1 MAATGVIIS
10 IISIIVI
17 ILGFKYFFF
26 PTMSIKDFLMLKFL
40 NKEIPKIEKE
50 EKKENR
56 FDEYKGDTP
65 PNEKKCYF
73 QGQDIINGY
82 VFLKP
87 INKKITDNSAAIS
100 CKNCNNYYSKIDG
113 ECSNYIYEEPLNE
126 TSLLGVCTSN
136 PRPSGT
142 RCP

>member
-1 MAATGVIIS
+1 MVAIGVIIS

-26 PTMSIKDFLMLKFL
+26 PTMSIKDFLILKFL
-40 NKEIPKIEKE
+40 NKKIPKTEKE
-50 EKKENR
+50 EKEENH

-87 INKKITDNSAAIS
+87 INKK
-100 CKNCNNYYSKIDG
+100 
-113 ECSNYIYEEPLNE
+113 
-126 TSLLGVCTSN
+126 
-136 PRPSGT
+136 R
-142 RCP
+142 